1 MFKQHNLT
9 FYLTVLTIFL
19 VPLVPFRMEVGP
31 IPLSTEVVLIPLLTL
46 AFVYD
51 YWKRN
56 IQLNAFPIKIFL
68 ILLGSFALISIVSL
82 TQAASPLPGILEIVR
97 FISYI
102 FLFVIVSKTTF
113 THKEYVTIAA
123 TFLLSVLLLVAY
135 GILSFVVDFNLN
147 KAGLY
152 ALTEAWGRVG
162 STFTNPNYFAGLINF
177 ILPAFLFFSV
187 LYFNRTSTRLLF
199 FGFFA
204 LLVISQIFT
213 YTRSAWFIMALAIIM
228 VLLTMPKRFVQ
239 GFKNIPMLIAA
250 LLLAVS
256 VINLPDVQERTTSA
270 FFVIE
275 SLMPAGLLEFSS
287 GSEGENTEESDAAAA
302 NKESTERAVV
312 SRTTLWRTG
321 WVMFKDNPV
330 LGVGAGNYLVR
341 YSEYTERYPELYV
354 GHDEYSV
361 HNSFLKVASE
371 TGIFGLLS
379 FMAIYLYLLYFI
391 GKEFLVN
398 RNSNLLNQLLLAGLF
413 IGTGT
418 FLGQNLANN
427 LIFIPQLNVI
437 FWFVTGLTLSYVYAA
452 NFKKQKP
459 TS

>member
-1 MFKQHNLT
+1 MLKQHSLT
-9 FYLTVLTIFL
+9 FYLTILTIFL
-19 VPLVPFRMEVGP
+19 VPLIPFRVEIGP

-46 AFVYD
+46 SFVYD
-51 YWKRN
+51 YWKKN
-56 IQLNAFPIKIFL
+56 IRLNAFPIKIFL
-68 ILLGSFALISIVSL
+68 ILLGAFAFISVVSL
-82 TQAASPLPGILEIVR
+82 TQAQAPLPGILEIVR
-97 FISYI
+97 FVSYI
-102 FLFVIVSKTTF
+102 FLFIIVTKTTF
-113 THKEYVTIAA
+113 TYREYVTIAT
-123 TFLLSVLLLVAY
+123 TFLMSVLLVVTY
-135 GILSFVVDFNLN
+135 GIFSFVVDFNLN

-177 ILPAFLFFSV
+177 ILPAFLFLSI
-187 LYFNRTSTRLLF
+187 LYFTRTRTKLLF

-228 VLLTMPKRFVQ
+228 VLMTMPKRFWN
-239 GFKNIPMLIAA
+239 GFKSIPMVIAA
-250 LLLAVS
+250 LLLAIS
-256 VINLPDVQERTTSA
+256 VVNLPDVQERTTSA

-275 SLMPAGLLEFSS
+275 SLIPTGMLQFN
-287 GSEGENTEESDAAAA
+287 SEESPDQEQSDAAAA

-312 SRTTLWRTG
+312 SRTTLWKTG

-341 YSEYTERYPELYV
+341 YSDYTEKYPELYV
-354 GHDEYSV
+354 GHDAYSV

-379 FMAIYLYLLYFI
+379 FLSIYLYLLYFI
-391 GKEFLVN
+391 GKEFLKN
-398 RNSNLLNQLLLAGLF
+398 RNKNLLNQLLLAGLF

-437 FWFVTGLTLSYVYAA
+437 FWLVTGLTLSYVYTTYAH
-452 NFKKQKP
+452 KEKII
-459 TS
+459 S